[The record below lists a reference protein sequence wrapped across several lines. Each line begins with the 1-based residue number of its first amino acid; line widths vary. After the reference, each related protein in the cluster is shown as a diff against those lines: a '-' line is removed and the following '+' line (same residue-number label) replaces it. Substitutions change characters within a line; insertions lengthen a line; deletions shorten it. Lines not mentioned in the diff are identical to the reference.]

1 MSRTRYRSPDDPDE
15 PLGFDHGR
23 VDWLVDVLGV
33 AVHEAARV
41 AAMAAEGEVLVTAVT
56 RDLAAG
62 VGLSFQDRGEHQLRG
77 FDGGRRL
84 LAIGG
89 TSLPLGV
96 PVT

>member
-15 PLGFDHGR
+15 SLGFDHGR

-56 RDLAAG
+56 RDLAT
-62 VGLSFQDRGEHQLRG
+62 VVVDCSPSWERPRSWG
-77 FDGGRRL
+77 FR
-84 LAIGG
+84 
-89 TSLPLGV
+89 
-96 PVT
+96 